1 VRGVPNVRTD
11 RAAKTARFT
20 IPDQPA
26 AADFV
31 LSRF

>member
-1 VRGVPNVRTD
+1 VPNVKID
-11 RAAKTARFT
+11 RGAKTVRFT